1 MSSREAGPNRPDS
14 GVTQQLFGDESDR
27 NQQLLLERLKRL
39 RERRPNGLPNLRVCQ
54 VVGGKICLRACDPFN
69 LDDEGAAEL
78 MSLGLRS
85 IIDLRSDH
93 ERTEPPD
100 APLYNHLCVLRW
112 QPEADAGAETDGFI
126 IERPVGADDDL
137 VSAIA
142 YRVDCLRSPQ
152 LQLRRFLADY
162 AGPCRLCVPDVSA
175 YLLPASAG
183 RPTLRLLREVLDCFP
198 DALAAAMRVL
208 ARRDAYPALLVSRDG
223 QQVAAVVGCLMQ
235 LLLGEDPSILADMH
249 AASETEFA
257 RYQGDYPESE
267 HSARLKESRSTML
280 QLVDYILETYR
291 SAENYLLKA
300 GLSQQEIR
308 QLKTV

>member
-1 MSSREAGPNRPDS
+1 
-14 GVTQQLFGDESDR
+14 
-27 NQQLLLERLKRL
+27 
-39 RERRPNGLPNLRVCQ
+39 
-54 VVGGKICLRACDPFN
+54 
-69 LDDEGAAEL
+69 
-78 MSLGLRS
+78 
-85 IIDLRSDH
+85 
-93 ERTEPPD
+93 
-100 APLYNHLCVLRW
+100 
-112 QPEADAGAETDGFI
+112 
-126 IERPVGADDDL
+126 RPVGADDDL

-162 AGPCRLCVPDVSA
+162 AGPCRLCVPDRRPANTAAATRSA
-175 YLLPASAG
+175 
-183 RPTLRLLREVLDCFP
+183 RLLP

>member
-1 MSSREAGPNRPDS
+1 EAGPNRPDS

-85 IIDLRSDH
+85 IIDLS
-93 ERTEPPD
+93 
-100 APLYNHLCVLRW
+100 HLCVLRW

-175 YLLPASAG
+175 YLLSASAG

-223 QQVAAVVGCLMQ
+223 QQVAAVVVCLMQ